1 MIGGH
6 TALKNEGCSDTGG
19 ISRSAL
25 TGSGRWVQ
33 APTGQGLYGD
43 YSDTAY
49 TKLNFNIILYEAK
62 PYVFIDV
69 LIFYFL

>member
-1 MIGGH
+1 M
-6 TALKNEGCSDTGG
+6 ALKNEGCSDTGV

-25 TGSGRWVQ
+25 TGSGRWD
-33 APTGQGLYGD
+33 GLQRSRRLYDD